1 MVTRRR
7 KLEDVPDERDFTTAN
22 ETHQPSSD
30 KTVQDTSLPLEPPPE
45 DEAVKTFIVDVS
57 AGEAAKVSAGDRAQ
71 EKRKPHDKRKTDA
84 LQNPAKQPLSLPRPQ
99 GTSLRDG
106 IDPATNAAQQTS
118 PTHNDSPLPPV
129 NQAAANPP
137 PQSTL
142 KNMPTLAGQSKS
154 RSTKSSSTKSSSTTI
169 SPVTTKRDVSSN
181 KNVSPRLGKP
191 ATTTIEFESTD
202 EPAENATSRLEALH
216 FYFRNLSSL
225 GVSLLLH
232 LFLLVLLSFYSLAS
246 LQKEPELEL
255 LSSVAPME
263 EVVEFSEIE
272 IDPTDNLE
280 ELSDELEPDSFETDN
295 LKSGQSSFSE
305 LSAKSSFAEVAMGPG
320 MVTDGLGDLGE
331 IFGNDG
337 QGLSDL
343 GTGKGK
349 GSASFFGSRTQ
360 ARRIVYLI
368 DNTGSMTHGGLET
381 VIVELL
387 KSINTLKKNQQF
399 YILFFSDQVYPLF
412 FPQSSTEYI
421 RPTEKSLQNIR
432 NWLDTVECCTGGVW
446 QLLQGLEIASNMRP
460 DVIYLLSDGRDWR
473 RVRAQHK
480 VEGVQNL
487 LTTTNVNQIPIH
499 TLGMGCQRD
508 IDRENLA
515 AVAKN
520 NSGTFRE
527 IQIHPNMIEQAKRNN
542 RPYHNRGPGKV
553 WGSKVPKRKTT

>member
-7 KLEDVPDERDFTTAN
+7 KPECVPDERDSTTAN
-22 ETHQPSSD
+22 ETRQPSSE
-30 KTVQDTSLPLEPPPE
+30 KTVQETSLPLEPPPE
-45 DEAVKTFIVDVS
+45 DEAVKTFFVDVT
-57 AGEAAKVSAGDRAQ
+57 AGESAKVSAGDR
-71 EKRKPHDKRKTDA
+71 PHEKRKTDTL
-84 LQNPAKQPLSLPRPQ
+84 LQNPIKQPFALPRPQ

-106 IDPATNAAQQTS
+106 IDPAIKAAQQT
-118 PTHNDSPLPPV
+118 THTHSDSPLPPV
-129 NQAAANPP
+129 GQAAATPP
-137 PQSTL
+137 PQATLKKATL
-142 KNMPTLAGQSKS
+142 KNIPALAGHSKS
-154 RSTKSSSTKSSSTTI
+154 KSTAI
-169 SPVTTKRDVSSN
+169 SPVITKRDVSSN
-181 KNVSPRLGKP
+181 KNASPRLGKP
-191 ATTTIEFESTD
+191 ATTTIEVESAD
-202 EPAENATSRLEALH
+202 EPAEKATSRLEALH
-216 FYFRNLSSL
+216 FYFRNLSSF

-232 LFLLVLLSFYSLAS
+232 LFLLVLLSFYTLAS

-255 LSSVAPME
+255 LSSVAPLE

-272 IDPTDNLE
+272 IDPTENLK
-280 ELSDELEPDSFETDN
+280 ELSDELEPDSFETDD
-295 LKSGQSSFSE
+295 LKAGQSPFSE
-305 LSAKSSFAEVAMGPG
+305 LTAKSSFAEVATGPG
-320 MVTDGLGDLGE
+320 MVADGLGDLGE

-343 GTGKGK
+343 GAGKGK
-349 GSASFFGSRTQ
+349 GSTNFFGSRTQ

-387 KSINTLKKNQQF
+387 KSITTLEKNQQF

-412 FPQSSTEYI
+412 FPQSSTVYI
-421 RPTEKSLQNIR
+421 RPTEKNLQNIR

-527 IQIHPNMIEQAKRNN
+527 VQIHPDMIEQAKRNN
-542 RPYHNRGPGKV
+542 RPYHNQGPGKV
-553 WGSKVPKRKTT
+553 WGSKVPKRKAT

>member
-1 MVTRRR
+1 MAARRR
-7 KLEDVPDERDFTTAN
+7 KQEDVPDERDFTAAN

-30 KTVQDTSLPLEPPPE
+30 KTVQGTSLPLEPPPE

-57 AGEAAKVSAGDRAQ
+57 AGEAAKVSAGDRPQ
-71 EKRKPHDKRKTDA
+71 DQRKTDA
-84 LQNPAKQPLSLPRPQ
+84 LQDLAKQPLALPRPQ
-99 GTSLRDG
+99 GASLRDG

-118 PTHNDSPLPPV
+118 HTHNDSPLPPV
-129 NQAAANPP
+129 SQAAANPP
-137 PQSTL
+137 PPSTQ
-142 KNMPTLAGQSKS
+142 KNMPSLAGSSKSRSSKS
-154 RSTKSSSTKSSSTTI
+154 RSTTS
-169 SPVTTKRDVSSN
+169 SPVIIKRDVSSN
-181 KNVSPRLGKP
+181 KSVSPRLANP
-191 ATTTIEFESTD
+191 ATIEIEPTD
-202 EPAENATSRLEALH
+202 EPAENATSRFEALH
-216 FYFRNLSSL
+216 FYIRNLSSL

-232 LFLLVLLSFYSLAS
+232 LFLLLLLSFYTLVS

-280 ELSDELEPDSFETDN
+280 EISDELEPDSFETDN

-305 LSAKSSFAEVAMGPG
+305 LSANSSFAEVAMGPG

-349 GSASFFGSRTQ
+349 GSTSFFGSRTQ

-387 KSINTLKKNQQF
+387 KSITTLEKNQQF

-499 TLGMGCQRD
+499 TFGMGCQRD

-527 IQIHPNMIEQAKRNN
+527 VQIHPDMIEQAKRNN

-553 WGSKVPKRKTT
+553 WGSKVPKRKAT